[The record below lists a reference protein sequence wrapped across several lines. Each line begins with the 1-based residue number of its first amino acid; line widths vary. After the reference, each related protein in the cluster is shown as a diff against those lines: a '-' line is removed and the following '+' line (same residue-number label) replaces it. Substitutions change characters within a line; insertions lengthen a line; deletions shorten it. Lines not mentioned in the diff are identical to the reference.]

1 MNVIKLCAKWLK
13 MAYNTFMSTLPI
25 LCPSCGYENMVDV
38 ESLESHPV
46 DRVAS
51 RLGIKCPECDAWVTF
66 SYTTRSLENALKKL
80 ASRSTNSAG
89 YHYHFAKVLKKCEGV
104 QEKYGG
110 F

>member
-1 MNVIKLCAKWLK
+1 
-13 MAYNTFMSTLPI
+13 MAYNTDMSTLPV
-25 LCPSCGYENMVDV
+25 LCPSCQEEFMVDI
-38 ESLESHPV
+38 ERLQYQPV
-46 DRVAS
+46 NIDNVGE
-51 RLGIKCPECDAWVTF
+51 RLGTHCTNCDDWVIY

-89 YHYHFAKVLKKCEGV
+89 YHYHFAKALKKCEGV